1 MLYMLM
7 NINYGYLLM
16 LLCQRFCNMCI
27 NYYFFLQFVCLF
39 KYMLS
44 MKIHNFTCILNWTS
58 FSSLYHIS
66 FYF

>member
-39 KYMLS
+39 VSS
-44 MKIHNFTCILNWTS
+44 MFLIYYNTFLLKNIC
-58 FSSLYHIS
+58 YQ
-66 FYF
+66 